1 MIEQELMIVFT
12 TAPDAATAERI
23 ARALVEE
30 GLAACVNRVPGLRS
44 TYVWDGA
51 IHDDEEILM
60 IAKTTAARLPA
71 LRERL
76 VALHPYELPEVI
88 AVRVADGHDP
98 YLRWVA
104 MATGTASA

>member
-1 MIEQELMIVFT
+1 MIEQEFTIVFS
-12 TAPDAATAERI
+12 TAPDIATADRI
-23 ARALVEE
+23 ARVLVEE

-51 IHDDEEILM
+51 VRNDEEVLM
-60 IAKTTAARLPA
+60 IAKTTTERLPA

-76 VALHPYELPEVI
+76 VGLHPYELPEVI
-88 AVRVADGHDP
+88 AVRVADGHEP

-104 MATGTASA
+104 TATGTALA